1 MHEPFRRE
9 IRRDA
14 DSKRAGTLPLQQ
26 PFGSV
31 GDAVEGIAHDP
42 KIGAAGLG
50 DYQPLPLAI
59 EKLQP
64 KLRFQRFHL
73 MADGSLRDEKLL
85 GGAREASVPGRSL
98 EGFQSVERGQAAW
111 HLRFMRK
118 TGARSRN
125 DALLAIVRRAYG
137 HTPVQQIMR
146 SGA

>member
-1 MHEPFRRE
+1 MDEPLRRE

-26 PFGSV
+26 SFGTV
-31 GDAVEGIAHDP
+31 GDAVEGIAHDA
-42 KIGAAGLG
+42 KIGAASLG
-50 DYQPLPLAI
+50 DHQPLPFAI

-98 EGFQSVERGQAAW
+98 EGLQGIERWQAAR
-111 HLRFMRK
+111 HRRLMRK
-118 TGARSRN
+118 TGARSRS
-125 DALLAIVRRAYG
+125 DALLANARRAYG
-137 HTPVQQIMR
+137 HAP
-146 SGA
+146 